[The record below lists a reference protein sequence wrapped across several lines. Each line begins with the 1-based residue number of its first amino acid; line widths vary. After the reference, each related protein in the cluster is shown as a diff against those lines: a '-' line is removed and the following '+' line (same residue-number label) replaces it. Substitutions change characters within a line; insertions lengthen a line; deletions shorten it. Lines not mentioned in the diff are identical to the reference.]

1 MRTLAGPGAHI
12 HFTSLSKLSAAFLSR
27 EFQQN
32 SEPLANVQCY
42 QQGILDL
49 IKSRGVSL
57 DRVCL
62 LDPKAE
68 RGLSPEDG
76 GERFDWFLF
85 GVRRPSPLSLSLTK
99 VRRPTRS
106 SVGNSRCFIFSVSQ
120 IKWEI
125 EARNY
130 R

>member
-12 HFTSLSKLSAAFLSR
+12 HFTSLSKSSTASLSK
-27 EFQQN
+27 EFHQN
-32 SEPLANVQCY
+32 SENLANTQCH

-68 RGLSPEDG
+68 QALSPEDG
-76 GERFDWFLF
+76 DKRFDWFLF
-85 GVRRPSPLSLSLTK
+85 GVR
-99 VRRPTRS
+99 
-106 SVGNSRCFIFSVSQ
+106 IFSFFFISVP
-120 IKWEI
+120 
-125 EARNY
+125 Y
-130 R
+130 RG